1 MKNKKIAKQLMAIG
15 VQRNDAA
22 AFARAYRKI
31 IAAGRRDLFP
41 EMEFPVPNVV
51 QTAPVRTLGVTILRH
66 RYDLASRAACGVDL
80 DQYIREAVAKEL
92 AQHLV
97 LSPYVQYQQRDLNTG
112 VVEFKALVRV
122 VEAPYEGGVY
132 ERS

>member
-1 MKNKKIAKQLMAIG
+1 MKNKKIVKQLMAIG

-22 AFARAYRKI
+22 AFARTYRKI

-41 EMEFPVPNVV
+41 EMEFPIPKVV

-66 RYDLASRAACGVDL
+66 RYDLARMAAVNVNEH
-80 DQYIREAVAKEL
+80 IRMAIAQEL

-97 LSPYVQYQQRDLNTG
+97 LSPYVKYQYRDLITG
-112 VVEFKALVRV
+112 DVEIRALVRV
-122 VEAPYEGGVY
+122 VDPLQEG
-132 ERS
+132 EWA